1 MLRSVILRLA
11 NRYGIGFAIYC
22 GIAVVSALSEWASF
36 LMALSKM
43 GPNVA
48 AILAFFV
55 ATLINLVLS
64 RWVGFLSVRRLR
76 TEVMLV
82 IAMSAIAFA
91 SNFLC
96 FVALYRFAGVDLLAA
111 KVSGTFI
118 GFGFNYFVRQFFIF
132 SPIPLHKPV
141 SVVLQ
146 LRPRSEQVETTPV
159 CGCVNPLD
167 G

>member
-1 MLRSVILRLA
+1 M
-11 NRYGIGFAIYC
+11 
-22 GIAVVSALSEWASF
+22 SALSEWASF
-36 LMALSKM
+36 LVALSEM
-43 GPNVA
+43 GPNAA

-64 RWVGFLSVRRLR
+64 RWAAFLSVRRLC

-96 FVALYRFAGVDLLAA
+96 FVALYRYAGVNVLAA
-111 KVSGTFI
+111 KVSGTFV
-118 GFGFNYFVRQFFIF
+118 GFGFNYLVRQFFIF

-141 SVVLQ
+141 SVVLR
-146 LRPRSEQVETTPV
+146 LRPRSEHGKTTPV
-159 CGCVNPLD
+159 RDCVNSRD